1 MESIIGISYHLVYS
15 DPTVK
20 SFNDDQLCWRCYAI
34 CFLIAKLALH
44 HIIDCWGTV
53 ARQAGDIDGR
63 RARWCNLPT
72 NYVVSARLQRRTQ
85 LSGKLSNVVQLC
97 FEALNRLRARGFGR
111 GFAAE
116 IWRDQERRRSTSWR
130 R

>member
-20 SFNDDQLCWRCYAI
+20 SFNDDQLSRRCYTI

-44 HIIDCWGTV
+44 HIINCWGTV
-53 ARQAGDIDGR
+53 VRQVEDTDGDGGQGG
-63 RARWCNLPT
+63 AT

-111 GFAAE
+111 VFPAE
-116 IWRDQERRRSTSWR
+116 IWREQERRRSTSWR

>member
-20 SFNDDQLCWRCYAI
+20 SFNDDQLSRRCYTI

-44 HIIDCWGTV
+44 HIIDCWATV
-53 ARQAGDIDGR
+53 ARQAGDIDGGQGG
-63 RARWCNLPT
+63 AT
-72 NYVVSARLQRRTQ
+72 NYVVSARLQRRKQ

-97 FEALNRLRARGFGR
+97 CEALNRLRARGFGR
-111 GFAAE
+111 VFPAE
-116 IWRDQERRRSTSWR
+116 IWREQERRR
-130 R
+130 

>member
-34 CFLIAKLALH
+34 CFRSVRLALH
-44 HIIDCWGTV
+44 HIIDCWAQLPG
-53 ARQAGDIDGR
+53 RQWTLREGGQGGA
-63 RARWCNLPT
+63 T

-85 LSGKLSNVVQLC
+85 LEGDLKQVEHLQPKVGGGLDGQAGLGHC
-97 FEALNRLRARGFGR
+97 
-111 GFAAE
+111 
-116 IWRDQERRRSTSWR
+116 
-130 R
+130 